1 MDYCITYFSSA
12 VESTS
17 EQDIIDIVELSR
29 VKNARLNI
37 TGVLLYI
44 NGSIVQVLEG
54 PQPALEDL
62 YKSIQA
68 DVRHTNVRAV
78 ISQPINQR
86 LFSHWY
92 MGYETLTA
100 QQYEEV
106 NNIIPVD
113 TQKQVVT
120 DTDQPV
126 IVRMLKDF
134 FDLNSRKGTH

>member
-1 MDYCITYFSSA
+1 MDYCITYFSTA
-12 VESTS
+12 VETTT
-17 EQDIIDIVELSR
+17 EHDIVDIVEFSR
-29 VKNARLNI
+29 IKNARLNI

-44 NGSIVQVLEG
+44 NGNIVQVLEG
-54 PQPALEDL
+54 PKEALEDL

-92 MGYETLTA
+92 MGYETLSV

-106 NNIIPVD
+106 QNIIPVD
-113 TQKQVVT
+113 PQIQTIPEA
-120 DTDQPV
+120 DQPI

-134 FDLNSRKGTH
+134 FDMNSRKAA

>member
-12 VESTS
+12 AESTT
-17 EQDIIDIVELSR
+17 EHDIVDIVEFSR
-29 VKNARLNI
+29 IKNARLNI

-54 PQPALEDL
+54 PQAALEDL

-78 ISQPINQR
+78 ISQPISQR

-92 MGYETLTA
+92 MGYETLSV

-106 NNIIPVD
+106 QNIIPVEPQAQPFSD
-113 TQKQVVT
+113 
-120 DTDQPV
+120 DEQPV

-134 FDLNSRKGTH
+134 FDLNSRKATH

>member
-1 MDYCITYFSSA
+1 MDYCITYFSTA
-12 VESTS
+12 VESTT
-17 EQDIIDIVELSR
+17 EHDIIDIVEFSR
-29 VKNARLNI
+29 IKNARLNI

-44 NGSIVQVLEG
+44 NGNIVQVLEG
-54 PQPALEDL
+54 PKEALEDL

-78 ISQPINQR
+78 ISQPISQR

-92 MGYETLTA
+92 MGYETLSV

-106 NNIIPVD
+106 QNIIPVD
-113 TQKQVVT
+113 PQIQTIPEA
-120 DTDQPV
+120 DQPI

-134 FDLNSRKGTH
+134 FDMNSRKAAQ